1 MKKIAPAAETQL
13 KRCIWPQTI
22 SLLLLLLLISNENL
36 VGQQPSPGTT
46 PATLLT
52 QPTPTSDNAA
62 PSGIIKGRIVIS
74 GGRAPKNT
82 VVSIRS
88 LNSTSGGPRMTRVD
102 SEGRFTFD
110 GLRAGV
116 YNILATAPGFIDE
129 NLATADMSAWPRHFP
144 GAQVTIRMVKGG
156 VITGTIK
163 DQKGDP
169 VVGVNVRAVQIGDQ
183 QSLMARFSGESH
195 QVETDDRGI
204 YRIYGLPAGEY
215 LVAAGGRRTFG
226 QFFST
231 NFDLDAPTYY
241 PSSNR
246 DTAVPVSVR
255 SAEEAAGIDIRYR
268 SAVGYSISGTLR
280 HTIDSSSRMNIS
292 SISLFDLKTN
302 SMVSLS
308 SNNMN
313 SSTHPFKFDGLADG
327 EYELLASFFSRADT
341 NWAAG
346 TKRVTVSGADVTGVE
361 LSISTLSSIEGSIK
375 LEPTAEK
382 CDKRGSQ
389 IVEMLLYATRESTG
403 RTDASRLR
411 SMYTMNGAVNSNGTF
426 RTRNLEPG
434 RFRFVFHL
442 PTDAWYLHDIQL
454 PASQSSKTTAQASAA
469 RKTVPWQGTGI
480 IRPGE
485 DLRDVVITIGQ
496 DAAGLSGSVTL
507 PKGLSSV
514 PEGLQVHLVPVD
526 REQAN
531 NVLRYYETLV
541 QRDGLFTLS
550 HIAPGRYFTVT
561 RIQPPAPT
569 KESQRPEAWDAAKRA
584 ELRRL
589 AELSKDMIEL
599 KSCQKVNDHV
609 LNVAVPVN

>member
-1 MKKIAPAAETQL
+1 MKLIAPGAGTQL
-13 KRCIWPQTI
+13 NRGLRPSTI
-22 SLLLLLLLISNENL
+22 FLAVLLLLTLNENL
-36 VGQQPSPGTT
+36 VAQQPSSTTT
-46 PATLLT
+46 PNPALT
-52 QPTPTSDNAA
+52 QPKPASDKAA
-62 PSGIIKGRIVIS
+62 PLGIIKGRVVAF
-74 GGRAPKNT
+74 GARAPKNT

-88 LNSTSGGPRMTRVD
+88 LNSTSGGARMTRVD
-102 SEGRFTFD
+102 SEGRFAFD

-129 NLATADMSAWPRHFP
+129 NLATADMSEWPRHFP
-144 GAQVTIRMVKGG
+144 GAQVTVRMVKGG

-169 VVGVNVRAVQIGDQ
+169 VVGVNVRALQIGDQ

-215 LVAAGGRRTFG
+215 LVAAGGRRPFG
-226 QFFST
+226 QFSPT

-241 PSSNR
+241 PSSSR

-268 SAVGYSISGTLR
+268 SAQGYSISGALE

-302 SMVSLS
+302 TMVSIA
-308 SNNMN
+308 SNNLN
-313 SSTHPFKFDGLADG
+313 SSGHSFRFDGLADG
-327 EYELLASFFSRADT
+327 EYELVATFFSRADT

-346 TKRVTVSGADVTGVE
+346 IKRVTVSGADVTGVE
-361 LSISTLSSIEGSIK
+361 IPIGTLSSIEGSIK
-375 LEPTAEK
+375 LEPAAEK

-389 IVEMLLYATRESTG
+389 IIELLLYAKVEPTA

-411 SMYTMNGAVNSNGTF
+411 SMYSMNGAVTPNGTF
-426 RTRNLEPG
+426 KTRNLEPG

-454 PASQSSKTTAQASAA
+454 PAPQSKTTAQASPP
-469 RKTVPWQGTGI
+469 RKPVPWQGTGI
-480 IRPGE
+480 IKSGE

-496 DAAGLSGSVTL
+496 DAAGLSGSVAL
-507 PKGLSSV
+507 PKGVSSV

-531 NVLRYYETLV
+531 NVLRYYETTV
-541 QRDGLFTLS
+541 ESDARFKLS
-550 HIAPGRYFTVT
+550 HIAPGRYFSVT
-561 RIQPPAPT
+561 RIRPPIQT
-569 KESQRPEAWDAAKRA
+569 KESQRPEAWDAVKRA
-584 ELRRL
+584 ELRRA
-589 AELSKDMIEL
+589 AEISKNEIEL
-599 KSCQKVNDHV
+599 KSCQKLNDHV
-609 LNVAVPVN
+609 LNVGAPVN